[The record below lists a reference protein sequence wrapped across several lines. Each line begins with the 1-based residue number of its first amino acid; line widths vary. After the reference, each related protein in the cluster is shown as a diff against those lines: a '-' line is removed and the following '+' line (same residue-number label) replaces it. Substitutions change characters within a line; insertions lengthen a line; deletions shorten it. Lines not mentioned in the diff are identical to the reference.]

1 MLRAARGPMAPSR
14 FVLGQGRSWRRLMW
28 EMRSRQG
35 GGQVPEDVRVQ
46 GHVWSELYVYC
57 ILTVWSSGFVMLP
70 AST

>member
-1 MLRAARGPMAPSR
+1 
-14 FVLGQGRSWRRLMW
+14 MW